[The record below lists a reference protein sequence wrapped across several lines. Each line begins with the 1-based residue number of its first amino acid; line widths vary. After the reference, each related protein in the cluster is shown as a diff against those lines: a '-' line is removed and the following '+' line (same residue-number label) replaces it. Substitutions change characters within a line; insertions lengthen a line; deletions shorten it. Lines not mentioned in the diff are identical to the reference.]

1 MVTGIDVDKLSKE
14 FGIDKRDL
22 ESLEGDESI
31 DNSKDVIDDMDISD
45 DASIENPDKILES
58 NINKANTVL
67 DKVISEMKRG
77 NFSARMAEVA
87 GQLVNAVT
95 NAVDKVY
102 LKNVGIDNL
111 LIKDKM
117 LNLKE
122 KEASLREK
130 LVDARG
136 KIPREKLIVTDRETI
151 LGMLKE
157 ENKKPLKVKTL
168 KILKTKKLLPEKEGN
183 R

>member
-1 MVTGIDVDKLSKE
+1 MGTGIDVDKLSKE
-14 FGIDKRDL
+14 FGIDKEDL
-22 ESLEGDESI
+22 ESLECDESI
-31 DNSKDVIDDMDISD
+31 DNSNDVIDEMVISD
-45 DASIENPDKILES
+45 GASIENPDKILES

-117 LNLKE
+117 LSLKE
-122 KEASLREK
+122 KEASIREK

-136 KIPREKLIVTDRETI
+136 KTPREKLIVTDRETI

-157 ENKKPLKVKTL
+157 EKPLKV
-168 KILKTKKLLPEKEGN
+168 KILKTKKLLPQKEGTDDN
-183 R
+183 G

>member
-1 MVTGIDVDKLSKE
+1 VGVDVDKLSKE
-14 FGIDKRDL
+14 FGIDKKDL
-22 ESLEGDESI
+22 ESLDVIEGP
-31 DNSKDVIDDMDISD
+31 DNSDEVIDDMCISD
-45 DASIENPDKILES
+45 DASIENPDKILEG

-102 LKNVGIDNL
+102 AKNVGIDNL

-117 LNLKE
+117 LSLKE
-122 KEASLREK
+122 KETSLREK
-130 LVDARG
+130 LADARG

-157 ENKKPLKVKTL
+157 ENKKSPEVKVKA
-168 KILKTKKLLPEKEGN
+168 KKLMEGEN